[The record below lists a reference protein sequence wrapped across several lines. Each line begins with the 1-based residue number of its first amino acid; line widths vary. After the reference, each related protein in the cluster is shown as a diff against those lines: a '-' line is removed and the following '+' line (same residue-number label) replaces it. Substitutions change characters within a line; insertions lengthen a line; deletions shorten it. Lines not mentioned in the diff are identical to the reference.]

1 MANIIKIADFSD
13 EALDFYAREKEAQLK
28 HRPAHGRGMFIAE
41 SPIVIERALAA
52 GPVSFLMEEA
62 HIEKQGRKFIAKY
75 PEIPIFT
82 APFDVLTK
90 ITGFKLTRGM
100 LCAMYRRELPSIEH
114 VCKNASRI
122 AVLENVV
129 NPTNVGAIFRSAAA
143 LSMDAVSRHRRL
155 SEQGRKTCHHF
166 RNRRRRSHAA
176 DNKTK

>member
-13 EALDFYAREKEAQLK
+13 EALDFYVREKEAQLK

-52 GPVSFLMEEA
+52 GYEPVSFLMEEA

-100 LCAMYRRELPSIEH
+100 LCAMYRKELPSIES
-114 VCKNASRI
+114 VCRMARRI

-143 LSMDAVSRHRRL
+143 LSMDAVLLTPDCSDPL
-155 SEQGRKTCHHF
+155 
-166 RNRRRRSHAA
+166 
-176 DNKTK
+176 